1 MSYFQMLGMQKEP
14 FSTSPDPNFFYES
27 REHMAA
33 LMRIMI
39 EIRLKRGLSVIMGN
53 VGIGKTTLCR
63 KLLQMFN
70 AREDV
75 EAYIILDPAYS
86 SEKLALDDLVRTFGI
101 DTSGL
106 TRKPSVLD
114 LKHMLKDFLFTK
126 GIERN
131 KTVVLLIDESQKM
144 TSRTLEILRTFLN
157 YETNEFKLLQLVLV
171 GQLEFFPHIRKMKNF
186 ADRVSLQYILNP
198 LDAHEVK
205 EMIDFRLQKAGCA
218 EGIKLFEDEAV
229 ENIYNYTHGY
239 PRRVS
244 ILCHK
249 ALIEM
254 VLDNRSR
261 VDRDL
266 IQQIISK
273 EIFVT
278 TDISKEILVT
288 NDAEGI

>member
-39 EIRLKRGLSVIMGN
+39 EIRLKRGMSVIMGN

-86 SEKLALDDLVRTFGI
+86 SERIALDDLVRTFGI
-101 DTSGL
+101 DTLGL
-106 TRKPSVLD
+106 SRKPSVLD

-205 EMIDFRLQKAGCA
+205 EMIDFRLRKAGCA
-218 EGIKLFEDEAV
+218 QGIRLFEDEAV
-229 ENIYNYTHGY
+229 ESVYNYTHGY

-254 VLDNRSR
+254 VLGNRDR

-266 IQQIISK
+266 VQQIISK
-273 EIFVT
+273 EIFVHN
-278 TDISKEILVT
+278 DISKEIFVT
-288 NDAEGI
+288 NDA